1 MDKVHYLSF
10 YGARHRLFEYDIKT
24 AIRNGERGI
33 VKNRVEIASVWVQ
46 VIGTILAAI
55 GNSVWEILSED
66 EVKNLDLVG
75 NVLQAF
81 GNAVQ
86 ADQQETVTFEKIG
99 TQIQAIGNT
108 VVASSYILF
117 EDELESKL
125 IIKGNWL
132 QAFGALVEAVDEV
145 LDNSGPE
152 QTLNILG
159 NTTQAVGNSFQAI
172 GGKHILFN
180 NKDKGLFLVI
190 SGSWIQAVGTILN
203 AIGQTDEEL
212 AENNHVN
219 QNKSVEDASSFYEQE
234 NLKRAW
240 GAGNKYY

>member
-1 MDKVHYLSF
+1 MM
-10 YGARHRLFEYDIKT
+10 
-24 AIRNGERGI
+24 
-33 VKNRVEIASVWVQ
+33 KNQVEIASVWVQ
-46 VIGTILAAI
+46 VIGTIVAAL
-55 GNSVWEILSED
+55 GNSAWNILSEEEIKD
-66 EVKNLDLVG
+66 LDLVG

-99 TQIQAIGNT
+99 TEIQAVGNT
-108 VVASSYILF
+108 VVASSYILL

-145 LDNSGPE
+145 LDNSGKD
-152 QTLNILG
+152 QRLNIIG

-172 GGKHILFN
+172 GGKHILYN
-180 NKDKGLFLVI
+180 NEEKGLFLVI
-190 SGSWIQAVGTILN
+190 SGGWIQAVGTILN
-203 AIGQTDEEL
+203 AIGQTQEEL
-212 AENNHVN
+212 AENEND
-219 QNKSVEDASSFYEQE
+219 QDGKNKPLEQASSFYEQE

-240 GAGNKYY
+240 EGRNNYY